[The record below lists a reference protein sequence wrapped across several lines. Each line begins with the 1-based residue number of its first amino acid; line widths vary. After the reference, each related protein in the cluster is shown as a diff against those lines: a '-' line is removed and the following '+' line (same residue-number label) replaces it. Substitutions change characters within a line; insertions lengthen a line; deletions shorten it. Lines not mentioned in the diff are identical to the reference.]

1 MKKVAGF
8 TLIELVVVIVI
19 LGILAVTAAP
29 KFLGLQVDARNA
41 ALKGLEGSLKSAL
54 TVGYA
59 KMTIAGLENRPY
71 VTNAPKPTSG
81 GEKNNYLVD
90 LPFSNCKVGSN
101 TYCVYQYGYPDIM
114 ETNFQQLIE
123 NLSIN
128 GNKDSDW
135 TTVRGK
141 GNSLYFTST
150 KNTNVTIDNSGKS
163 TAELKQNNCYLKYT
177 PSKQAGE
184 LYSLTYTPCK

>member
-1 MKKVAGF
+1 MKKVVGF

-54 TVGYA
+54 AVGYA

-71 VTNAPKPTSG
+71 VTNAPKPTEG

-135 TTVRGK
+135 TTLRNDQK
-141 GNSLYFTST
+141 IIITST
-150 KNTNVTIDNSGKS
+150 QNTMLVGETTK
-163 TAELKQNNCYLKYT
+163 AKVQLKQNNCYLTYT

>member
-54 TVGYA
+54 SVGYA
-59 KMTIAGLENRPY
+59 KMVILGAENSAYATNRTADGGSGMFSLDMSSIGCPSTKKPY
-71 VTNAPKPTSG
+71 CI
-81 GEKNNYLVD
+81 
-90 LPFSNCKVGSN
+90 F
-101 TYCVYQYGYPDIM
+101 QYGYPSLNDD
-114 ETNFQQLIE
+114 TLPRLVE
-123 NLSIN
+123 NISFN
-128 GNKDSDW
+128 GRKIADW
-135 TTVRGK
+135 TTLRDDQK
-141 GNSLYFTST
+141 IIITST
-150 KNTNVTIDNSGKS
+150 QNTMLVGETTK
-163 TAELKQNNCYLKYT
+163 AKVQLKQNNCYLTYT

-184 LYSLTYTPCK
+184 LYSLTYTPCQ